1 MKMAFLILML
11 CLIPV
16 LLMAFDLNEAA
27 KKERARRAAL
37 AASRDAH
44 ARHASHASH
53 ERQAR
58 SFKDADLE
66 VYHRLR
72 DSPGKPQSRRHPIIP
87 SRDLLKERAHW
98 QKEKVKHER
107 ELARL
112 NAGIRRLE
120 WRLADRKA
128 RRKPGERVREDPTER
143 VLEDS
148 IRSLREEIK
157 RFIEAFHERARK
169 AGALPGW
176 LR

>member
-1 MKMAFLILML
+1 MKMTFLILLL

-16 LLMAFDLNEAA
+16 LLMAFDLSEVA

-37 AASRDAH
+37 AASRDARH
-44 ARHASHASH
+44 ARH
-53 ERQAR
+53 ERQGR

-72 DSPGKPQSRRHPIIP
+72 ETSGWHRSRRHPIVP
-87 SRDLLKERAHW
+87 SRDLLKERAYW
-98 QKEKVKHER
+98 QKEKLKHER

-120 WRLADRKA
+120 WRLAERKA
-128 RRKPGERVREDPTER
+128 RRKPGDRLREDATER

-148 IRSLREEIK
+148 IQSLREETE